1 MKNEEQKLAKLYQ
14 RQVKALNHIKDYIVM
29 ANDEIIEG
37 YYSNDKHSE
46 YWKMFKDFAERIRK
60 DLKGIENEEYCYIPK
75 WREEELLV
83 KEEKLEKLEEK
94 TKELEYQNEI
104 LELLVPVD
112 KRIWIPYEDDKGDE

>member
-1 MKNEEQKLAKLYQ
+1 M
-14 RQVKALNHIKDYIVM
+14 
-29 ANDEIIEG
+29 
-37 YYSNDKHSE
+37 
-46 YWKMFKDFAERIRK
+46 
-60 DLKGIENEEYCYIPK
+60 
-75 WREEELLV
+75 